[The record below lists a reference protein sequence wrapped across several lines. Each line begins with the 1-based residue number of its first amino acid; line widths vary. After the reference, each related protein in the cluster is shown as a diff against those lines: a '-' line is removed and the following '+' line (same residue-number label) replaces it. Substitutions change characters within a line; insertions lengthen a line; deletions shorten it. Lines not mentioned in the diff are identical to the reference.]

1 MIYLPSIPP
10 FLAAGIILILGIR
23 CLAMGGK
30 KITTVLFS
38 LSCLAIIAA
47 SSGLGSLIL
56 STSPFGTLV
65 SFRVILCGSFA
76 AAGFIAPFFL
86 IWGKK
91 PLSRTDVLVAA
102 AITFFGTALAAAAAL
117 IPLNLIVR
125 SVQFLEEE
133 PGIFWGASLS
143 IWAKAASGI
152 LLLANVFVLHRLENL
167 FRSADIPGK
176 VTLKYP
182 LLGLVI
188 ASIIN
193 FSFFSHVLAVSY
205 VSRNYLSILSLGM
218 VIPGVTFLYSCVRYR
233 PFDIRFPNKSGTSTY
248 SMLLAGIYLLALGLI
263 SYISS
268 VSGMSYDSFTLL
280 LLLVFAVFLLCAIA
294 ISGKV
299 RRRIRAFISEN
310 FHPDR
315 YNYRREWR
323 HYSRIMSSG
332 SDMES
337 LLQNTIS
344 SICESMLVGRGCIW
358 IDSPV
363 ETAAFYGAQPGGEEF
378 EYIKGIAGIPKP
390 DGRVAFSSD
399 SGPKPWLA
407 SAAEIPSGAG
417 AGAPGWIKAASFL
430 GSGEENLGVV
440 ALGVK
445 DTRAKYSEED
455 RTFLSIISEQL
466 STAIE
471 NLIMEEKIME
481 SDRIE
486 SFNRF
491 ASFVIHDLKNTMGM
505 LSLTAE
511 NAKTNM
517 GDPRFQKDAA
527 ETMQRAAAKI
537 NSLIA
542 SLSAHKSPPSLSKRD
557 IDIAEFL
564 DLRRGE
570 MEKLL
575 SPKGISLEIESGKG
589 LVARADSTAIV
600 RILENLLINS
610 MEASRKGSGISIH
623 AERSAE
629 GYIDITVSDRGMGF
643 EPAYLRHHL
652 FKPFN
657 STKKNGLGIG
667 LVICKSL
674 AEAHDGS
681 IIVESEP
688 GEGAAITLRLPAA
701 GGN

>member
-10 FLAAGIILILGIR
+10 FLAAGVILLLGIR
-23 CLAMGGK
+23 SRSMGEK
-30 KITTVLFS
+30 KFPAVLLS

-47 SSGLGSLIL
+47 SSALGFLIL
-56 STSPFGTLV
+56 STSAPRALAA
-65 SFRVILCGSFA
+65 FRVFLSGSFA
-76 AAGFIAPFFL
+76 AAGFVAPFFF

-91 PLSRTDVLVAA
+91 SLSRGETS
-102 AITFFGTALAAAAAL
+102 AAAL
-117 IPLNLIVR
+117 VILFGLVLAVFAALTPPGFIVR
-125 SVQFLEEE
+125 SVHFLHEK

-143 IWAKAASGI
+143 NWAKAWSGI
-152 LLLANVFVLHRLENL
+152 LLLVNVFVLHRLENL

-182 LLGLVI
+182 LLGVVI

-205 VSRNYLSILSLGM
+205 VGRSYLSILSLGT
-218 VIPGVTFLYSCVRYR
+218 VIPGVTFLYAGIRYR
-233 PFDIRFPNKSGTSTY
+233 PFDIRVPRKGRTSTY
-248 SMLLAGIYLLALGLI
+248 SILLAGIYLLALGVI

-268 VSGMSYDSFTLL
+268 ASGMSYDSFTLL
-280 LLLVFAVFLLCAIA
+280 LLAVFAVFLLCSIA
-294 ISGKV
+294 ISGKA

-323 HYSRIMSSG
+323 HYSRIMNSG

-363 ETAAFYGAQPGGEEF
+363 EAAAFYGAGPEEEEI
-378 EYIKGIAGIPKP
+378 EYFKRITRNPKSSE
-390 DGRVAFSSD
+390 RVAFSND
-399 SGPKPWLA
+399 SRLKLSLLPQAGICSGGGLD
-407 SAAEIPSGAG
+407 IPA
-417 AGAPGWIKAASFL
+417 WIRAVSFL
-430 GSGEENLGVV
+430 GSGEEILGIV
-440 ALGVK
+440 ALGIK
-445 DTRAKYSEED
+445 DTGAKYSEED

-466 STAIE
+466 STALE
-471 NLIMEEKIME
+471 NLILEEKIME

-491 ASFVIHDLKNTMGM
+491 ASFVIHDLKNTIGM

-517 GDPRFQKDAA
+517 DDPDFQKDAA
-527 ETMQRAAAKI
+527 ETMRRAADKI
-537 NSLIA
+537 NGLIS
-542 SLSAHKSPPSLSKRD
+542 SLSAHKSPPSLSRSRVD
-557 IDIAEFL
+557 IGEL
-564 DLRRGE
+564 LERRRGE

-575 SPKGISLEIESGKG
+575 SPKEISLKIESEEG
-589 LVARADSTAIV
+589 LKALADSTAIF

-610 MEASRKGSGISIH
+610 MEASSRGSMISIH
-623 AERSAE
+623 AGRS
-629 GYIDITVSDRGMGF
+629 GKQDIEVSVSDTGKGF
-643 EPAYLRHHL
+643 DPAYLRDRL

-667 LVICKSL
+667 LVMCKSL
-674 AEAHDGS
+674 AEAHGGS
-681 IIVESEP
+681 IMVESEP
-688 GEGAAITLRLPAA
+688 GGGATLTVRLPAA
-701 GGN
+701 DGN